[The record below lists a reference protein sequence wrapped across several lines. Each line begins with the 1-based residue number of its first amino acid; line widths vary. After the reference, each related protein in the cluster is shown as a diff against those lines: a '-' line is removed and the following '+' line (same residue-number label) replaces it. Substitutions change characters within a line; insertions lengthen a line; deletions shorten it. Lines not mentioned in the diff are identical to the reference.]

1 MNMKYNLPW
10 IFSVL
15 VLGIISLTSCGS
27 DRQELFIIDNEIEFF
42 IPGAL
47 NTIETHVFIIRNV
60 PSFYRANL
68 SANGASDEQVV
79 SITATRAR
87 LTGSFG
93 IVDYDFIDEISVRAL
108 SRTDPGL
115 NREMY
120 FQDRIPFNQSGD
132 LELFSSISE
141 LKDILSQEV
150 FDMEVRIRLRQSTP
164 LQLQNKLIFSYAVF
178 DM

>member
-1 MNMKYNLPW
+1 MHMKLKLPGR
-10 IFSVL
+10 L
-15 VLGIISLTSCGS
+15 ISCFLIAITFFSCGS
-27 DRQELFIIDNEIEFF
+27 DRQELFIVDNEVEF
-42 IPGAL
+42 ILPGAL

-60 PSFYRANL
+60 PSFYRTSL
-68 SANGASDEQVV
+68 TANGASDEQVV

-87 LTGSFG
+87 LMGSFG
-93 IVDYDFIDEISVRAL
+93 PVDYDFIAEISVRAI
-108 SRTDPGL
+108 SKTDPGL

-141 LKDILSQEV
+141 LKDILAEEI

-164 LQLQNKLIFSYAVF
+164 LQIQNKLIFSYAVF
-178 DM
+178 DE

>member
-1 MNMKYNLPW
+1 MYMKLKLPGK
-10 IFSVL
+10 ILITFMIV
-15 VLGIISLTSCGS
+15 ISLLSCGS
-27 DRQELFIIDNEIEFF
+27 DRQELFIVDNEVEF
-42 IPGAL
+42 ILPGAL

-60 PSFYRANL
+60 PSFYRTSL
-68 SANGASDEQVV
+68 SANGASDDQVV

-87 LTGSFG
+87 LMGSFG
-93 IVDYDFIDEISVRAL
+93 TIDYNFIAEISVRAL
-108 SRTDPGL
+108 SKSDPGL

-141 LKDILSQEV
+141 LKDILSEEV

-164 LQLQNKLIFSYAVF
+164 LQIQNKLIFSYAVF
-178 DM
+178 DE

>member
-1 MNMKYNLPW
+1 MVMKTNFSFQL
-10 IFSVL
+10 SVL
-15 VLGIISLTSCGS
+15 IFTALSFISCGS
-27 DRQELFIIDNEIEFF
+27 DRQELFIINNEVEF
-42 IPGAL
+42 ILPGAL

-68 SANGASDEQVV
+68 SANGASDDQIV

-87 LTGSFG
+87 LQGSFG
-93 IVDYDFIDEISVRAL
+93 MIDYDFIEEISVRAF
-108 SRTDPGL
+108 SRTEPGL

>member
-1 MNMKYNLPW
+1 MRMKLNL
-10 IFSVL
+10 
-15 VLGIISLTSCGS
+15 LGIYSIVFATLMTFSSCGS
-27 DRQELFIIDNEIEFF
+27 DRQELFIIDNEIEFLL
-42 IPGAL
+42 PGAL

-68 SANGASDEQVV
+68 AVNGASDEQVV

-87 LTGSFG
+87 LSGSFG
-93 IVDYDFIDEISVRAL
+93 VVDYNFIDEISVRAI
-108 SRTDPGL
+108 SKTDPGL

-132 LELFSSISE
+132 LEMFSSISE
-141 LKDILSQEV
+141 LKEILSEEV

-164 LQLQNKLIFSYAVF
+164 LQLQNKLMFSYAVF

>member
-1 MNMKYNLPW
+1 MTKIANRMMGL
-10 IFSVL
+10 IFL
-15 VLGIISLTSCGS
+15 LMMTSCGS
-27 DRQELFIIDNEIEFF
+27 DRQELFIINNEIEF
-42 IPGAL
+42 ILPGAL

-68 SANGASDEQVV
+68 SANGATDEQIV
-79 SITATRAR
+79 SVTATRAR
-87 LTGSFG
+87 LQGSFG
-93 IVDYDFIDEISVRAL
+93 TIDYDFIDEISVRAF
-108 SRTDPGL
+108 SRSDPGL

-132 LELFSSISE
+132 LELFASISE
-141 LKDILSQEV
+141 LKEILSEEV

>member
-1 MNMKYNLPW
+1 MTMKLK
-10 IFSVL
+10 
-15 VLGIISLTSCGS
+15 ISGYFLCFYLMAVGFWSCGS
-27 DRQELFIIDNEIEFF
+27 DRQELFIIDNEIEF
-42 IPGAL
+42 ILPGAL

-60 PSFYRANL
+60 PSFYNL
-68 SANGASDEQVV
+68 SLTANGASDEQVE
-79 SITATRAR
+79 SIAATRAR

-93 IVDYDFIDEISVRAL
+93 VVDYDFIDEISVRAI
-108 SRTDPGL
+108 SKTDPSL

-120 FQDRIPFNQSGD
+120 FQDRIPFNHSGD

-141 LKDILSQEV
+141 LREILSDEI
-150 FDMEVRIRLRQSTP
+150 FDIEVRIRLRQSTP